1 MKQVIYFIFSF
12 FFFSTAFSQNVGINA
27 DGSPANNS
35 AMLDVQS
42 TSKGML
48 VPRMTTAQRTT
59 IASPATGLLVYDTD
73 TNSFWFY
80 NGTAWAKMAANEV
93 SGNWN
98 VNGTAIYN
106 ANSGS
111 VGIGTSNPNSNAS
124 LDLGSSGRPVIL
136 PRLSSE
142 AMNAVS
148 NPEQGMMVYNTTE
161 HQLYS
166 YMRYRTLLIVPP
178 GQSNFRWQPVSTGP
192 RILAWGVV
200 DSMANT
206 ITGGGT
212 HTITYDESNRW
223 YRLGLSYP
231 HQYYK
236 DSMLLIVTAVGNG
249 SWDQAIATSELIEG
263 QTRLANIK
271 FVGVSRTLAGFPY
284 NERRG
289 RSKFHFV
296 LYDLRKDPY

>member
-1 MKQVIYFIFSF
+1 MKQVIYSF
-12 FFFSTAFSQNVGINA
+12 FLVFYFAAAYGQNVAINT

-35 AMLDVQS
+35 AILDIKS
-42 TSKGML
+42 ISKGML
-48 VPRMTTAQRTT
+48 VPRMTTIQRIT

-73 TNSFWFY
+73 VKSFWFY
-80 NGTAWAKMAANEV
+80 NGTAWASMAASAV
-93 SGNWN
+93 PGNWN
-98 VNGTAIYN
+98 TNGTGIYN

-111 VGIGTSNPNSNAS
+111 VGIGTSNPNSHAS
-124 LDLGSSGRPVIL
+124 LDMGPSGRPMIL
-136 PRLSSE
+136 PRLSGA
-142 AMNAVS
+142 AMNAVTS
-148 NPEQGMMVYNTTE
+148 PEQGMLVYNTTE

-166 YMRYRTLLIVPP
+166 YMRYRTLAFPLP
-178 GQSNFRWQPVSTGP
+178 GQSNYRWQPVSTGP